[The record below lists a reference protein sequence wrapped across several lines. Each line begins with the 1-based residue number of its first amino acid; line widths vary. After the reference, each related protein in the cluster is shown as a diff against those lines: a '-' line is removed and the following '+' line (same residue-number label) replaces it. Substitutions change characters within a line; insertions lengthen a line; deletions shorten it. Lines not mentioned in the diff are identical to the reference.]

1 MRCEFFKSLFFKKK
15 IDCVTVQCWVIL
27 TLEQLSSI
35 MDGAVISFKK
45 KKALLRYGV
54 LTIESIYLYK
64 VYKSV
69 TFNIFV
75 ELYNI
80 SVVQF

>member
-1 MRCEFFKSLFFKKK
+1 M
-15 IDCVTVQCWVIL
+15 IL